1 MDLVA
6 LTETIVKK
14 IVSDPESVSVK
25 EFETEEEDTVLI
37 EVMIS
42 NDDLGKVIGKDGRII
57 NAIRTLVQASSYIND
72 NKKIKINVDSY

>member
-1 MDLVA
+1 MDLVL
-6 LTETIVKK
+6 LTETIIKK

-25 EFETEEEDTVLI
+25 EFEADEENTVLI

-42 NDDLGKVIGKDGRII
+42 NEDLGKVIGKEGRII
-57 NAIRTLVQASSYIND
+57 NAIRTIVQASSYIND

>member
-1 MDLVA
+1 MDLVL

-14 IVSDPESVSVK
+14 LVSDPDSVSVK
-25 EFETEEEDTVLI
+25 EFETEEENTVLI

-42 NDDLGKVIGKDGRII
+42 NDDLGKVIGKEGRII

-72 NKKIKINVDSY
+72 NKKVKINVDSY